1 MFVSYLF
8 MFFSWIAVIA
18 LVILMKKSF
27 PALKGRYGEKMV
39 MQTLKNLDSK
49 EYTIFHDLYVPTKK
63 GTSQIDHVVI
73 SHKGIF
79 VLETKNYT
87 GWIFGNE
94 NSQNWTQVIYKRK
107 EKFYNPIWQNFGHL
121 QALKEYLGEA
131 TPHNLPFSS
140 IIVFSNEATFKFK
153 EPFKKSSVIQRS
165 QLVQTIKNNS
175 EHPVLTA
182 TQLHSIVKKLS
193 LLQAKD
199 RKHEKQKA
207 KQHISQLKSRLIN
220 DKQKAA
226 ENF

>member
-1 MFVSYLF
+1 MIVSYLF

-18 LVILMKKSF
+18 LVISMKKSF

-39 MQTLKNLDSK
+39 MKTLKNLDSK

-107 EKFYNPIWQNFGHL
+107 EKFYNPIWQNFGHI

-131 TPHNLPFSS
+131 TPP
-140 IIVFSNEATFKFK
+140 
-153 EPFKKSSVIQRS
+153 
-165 QLVQTIKNNS
+165 
-175 EHPVLTA
+175 
-182 TQLHSIVKKLS
+182 
-193 LLQAKD
+193 
-199 RKHEKQKA
+199 
-207 KQHISQLKSRLIN
+207 
-220 DKQKAA
+220 
-226 ENF
+226 